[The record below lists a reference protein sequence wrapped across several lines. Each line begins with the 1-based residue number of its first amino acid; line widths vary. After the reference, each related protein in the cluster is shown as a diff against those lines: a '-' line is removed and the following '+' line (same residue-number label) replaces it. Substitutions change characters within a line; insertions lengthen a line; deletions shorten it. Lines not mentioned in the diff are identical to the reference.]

1 MKKIWSILFTL
12 TILLGMVG
20 YANATPVTFT
30 GSSGTLAASVTFD
43 VSGSDL
49 LVTLSNTS
57 KGDPSAPGNI
67 LTGVIFSIPGNPP
80 LDRTTGSAKLTAG
93 SIVIHGPVPATDSGG
108 VVGGEWAY
116 TNSLAG
122 AFVGQQSIYSA
133 GYFDGNARF
142 PGSNLQGPPSGSVDG
157 VQYGITT
164 LFDLAANDNGG
175 IKSQGLIQNSV
186 DFVLPGLPA
195 GFKLSDISNL
205 SFQYGT
211 ALDEPNFPGVESPE
225 PATMLLVGSGL
236 IGLAGYGRKKFFKK

>member
-12 TILLGMVG
+12 AMLLGMVG
-20 YANATPVTFT
+20 YANGTPVTFT
-30 GSSGTLAASVTFD
+30 GSSGTLAASVAFD

-49 LVTLSNTS
+49 LVTLANTS

-67 LTGVIFSIPGNPP
+67 LTGVIFSIPGNPL

-93 SIVIHGPVPATDSGG
+93 SIVIHGPVPATDPGG

-211 ALDEPNFPGVESPE
+211 GLDETNFPGGQVPE
-225 PATMLLVGSGL
+225 PATMLLLGSGL